1 MFNVAIKSLKSRWR
15 DFTVL
20 FVGLVLA
27 IAIFYMFTA
36 LATNESFLHAN
47 SSISLLGP
55 VFTVG
60 EFLLG
65 VITFVY
71 LNFANSFLLQ
81 IRQSEYGLISM
92 LGARKSQIG
101 ALLFIETILLGLVA
115 LVIGL
120 AFGLGLTALSSTFL
134 LGLLDIQVQ
143 HWSSFSLG
151 ALIDT
156 SLFFIALFILNGF
169 INTVKLRRVDTITLL
184 NANHTAKQP
193 KVKPLS
199 DIIVGLLG
207 LIILSLS
214 FVLMIKIN
222 DFGSVYLAVF
232 VTIIILNIWGTYLF
246 LSRTLKLV
254 LLKLRETNFIKKS
267 LRPFI
272 NGQTLFRLSDYQK
285 ILTAISVIF
294 ALALGAVSV
303 GQAFQVLI
311 PQQAQ
316 GSSPITAAYTSKN
329 VDLSKLNDLTWSN
342 EYHYVIRNNVVYFNV
357 KEINTHKVPTIINPE
372 SDHPRTKWLSGDAM
386 LENPGTEHT
395 LRDVAGQLVKYS
407 PTTYTDFKAKLLP
420 DDLALGQQGDVKTVT
435 LIRVNN
441 LINNQDILKKN
452 QAIEIKATG
461 VNDQVMAGNYST
473 FNMLKSFSGG
483 LEFMGFFL
491 GIGFLAMLAST
502 LMFKIL
508 SSVSTDKHR
517 YEILRMIGANKQVIR
532 RTIATDIGILFM
544 IPLLIGTID
553 VLFGLKMFELIL
565 HQPYAGLLSAMISM
579 YGIYFIYY
587 VITIV
592 YYIKLTGATK
602 GAIRK

>member
-15 DFTVL
+15 DFMVL

-36 LATNESFLHAN
+36 LATNQSFLHAN
-47 SSISLLGP
+47 SSISLIGP

-81 IRQSEYGLISM
+81 MRQSEYGLISM
-92 LGARKSQIG
+92 LGARRSQIG
-101 ALLFIETILLGLVA
+101 TLLFIETILLGLVA

-120 AFGLGLTALSSTFL
+120 VLGLGLTAVSSTFL
-134 LGLLDIQVQ
+134 LGFLDIQVQ

-156 SLFFIALFILNGF
+156 SLFFIVLFILNGF
-169 INTVKLRRVDTITLL
+169 VNTLKLRRVDTITLL

-207 LIILSLS
+207 LLILGMS

-222 DFGSVYLAVF
+222 DFAAAYLAIF
-232 VTIIILNIWGTYLF
+232 ITIIVLNIWGTYLF
-246 LSRTLKLV
+246 LSRTLKLA
-254 LLKLRETNFIKKS
+254 LLTLRETSYIKRA

-303 GQAFQVLI
+303 GQAFQVLV

-316 GSSPITAAYTSKN
+316 GTSPITAAYTSQDVK
-329 VDLSKLNDLTWSN
+329 LSKLDGLAWSG
-342 EYHYVIRNNVVYFNV
+342 EYHYAIRDNVVYFNV
-357 KEINTHKVPTIINPE
+357 EELNAHKVPTFVNPG
-372 SDHPRTKWLSGDAM
+372 SDQPKTKWLSGNAM
-386 LENPGTEHT
+386 LENPESKRT
-395 LRDVAGQLVKYS
+395 LKDVSGQLVKYS
-407 PTTYTDFKAKLLP
+407 PTSYVEFKTELLSNGQA
-420 DDLALGQQGDVKTVT
+420 LAQQGEVKTVT
-435 LIRVNN
+435 LIKVNN
-441 LINNQDILKKN
+441 LLDNQETLKEN
-452 QAIEIKATG
+452 QAIEVKATG
-461 VNDQVMAGNYST
+461 VNDQVMAGSYAP
-473 FNMLKSFSGG
+473 FNMLRGFSGG

-508 SSVSTDKHR
+508 SSVSTDKRR

-544 IPLLIGTID
+544 IPLLIGTVD
-553 VLFGLKMFELIL
+553 VLFGLMMFRLIL
-565 HQPYAGLLSAMISM
+565 HQPYAGLLIAMVSM
-579 YGIYFIYY
+579 YGVYFIYY
-587 VITIV
+587 VITV
-592 YYIKLTGATK
+592 AYYTKLTGATK